1 MFTAIERIPAPE
13 LEQRWSRCR
22 ELMEQCAP
30 GAGGVLAFSRVQ
42 LYWLSGHLANGIFWL
57 PREGKPVMLCRK
69 GIERARLESPV
80 EHIFEYRS
88 FRDLRP
94 LLEEAGSPLS
104 ASVAVEMQGLPWSFG
119 LKLQQ
124 ELNSGTQ
131 LVCGDSILTLGR
143 MKKTAWEL
151 EKLRLCGERHHLAL
165 YEMLPQVLRP
175 GMSERDISHLSWEAF
190 FSLGHS
196 GLLRMGNFGEECFL
210 GHVSAGDSGNY
221 PSVFNGPVGLRGEHP
236 AVPFMGYAGKLW
248 NPGEPLT
255 CDIGF
260 CLEGYLTDKTQ
271 VYWAGPP
278 SSIPD
283 EVRRGHD
290 FCIEV
295 QALLAERMVPGALP
309 EDLYRMIME
318 LTAERGLEEGFM
330 GLGANKVRF
339 LGHGIGLVVDEF
351 PAIAAKIK
359 TPLEEGMTMALEPKF
374 SVPGLGM
381 VGVENTFEITPTG
394 AVCIT
399 GDDYDMVCID

>member
-399 GDDYDMVCID
+399 GDEYDMVCVG